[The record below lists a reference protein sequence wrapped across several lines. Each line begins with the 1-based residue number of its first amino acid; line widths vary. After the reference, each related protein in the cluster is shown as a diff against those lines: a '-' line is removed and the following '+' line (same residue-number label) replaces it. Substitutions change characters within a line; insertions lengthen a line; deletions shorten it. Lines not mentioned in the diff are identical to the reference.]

1 MPLLVLEITYSN
13 RLNSIFVEQP
23 VLYTPA
29 LISAKNDNLPVHFIN
44 HSDKEVIIPKHSY
57 DGAMEKVQESN

>member
-23 VLYTPA
+23 VPA

-44 HSDKEVIIPKHSY
+44 HSDEEVVIPKHSY